1 MGVVLPSTLADAD
14 LKPERMH
21 SWEAGTDITL
31 FDNRLSL
38 GLTYYN
44 TLSSNQIV
52 VIPISNTTGYSS
64 RYVNA
69 GDIRNQGIE
78 LSLAVTP
85 LRMSNSLTW
94 QSRFN
99 FSRNVGKVE
108 KIAKGYD
115 QYVYS
120 WCAIYSDQDARVYA
134 IAKEGER
141 MGNLYGTGF
150 KHTPDGSILVDESG
164 LPVAD
169 PTLVKLGNYNPDFIL
184 GWSNSLRYKGF
195 TLDFL
200 LDWH

>member
-1 MGVVLPSTLADAD
+1 MVLPSTLADAD

-78 LSLAVTP
+78 LSRAVTP
-85 LRMSNSLTW
+85 LRLSNSLTW

-120 WCAIYSDQDARVYA
+120 WCAIY
-134 IAKEGER
+134 
-141 MGNLYGTGF
+141 
-150 KHTPDGSILVDESG
+150 
-164 LPVAD
+164 
-169 PTLVKLGNYNPDFIL
+169 
-184 GWSNSLRYKGF
+184 
-195 TLDFL
+195 
-200 LDWH
+200 